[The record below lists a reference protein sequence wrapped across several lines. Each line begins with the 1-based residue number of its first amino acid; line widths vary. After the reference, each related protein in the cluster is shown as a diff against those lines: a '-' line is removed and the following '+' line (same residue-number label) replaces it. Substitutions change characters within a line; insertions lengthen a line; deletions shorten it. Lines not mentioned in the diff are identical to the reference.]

1 MNQDRIRDRI
11 LRRASRMWGYSE
23 SETENSFDPLLGLL
37 ISACA
42 SELEKL
48 SFEQENSQSRII
60 DRILEV
66 MFPEEVAG
74 ILPSHT
80 LLQVTPSQN
89 NIPISLY
96 NSFKTTKRKQ
106 NIYNPQESKVLS
118 VSFSPTIP
126 SKLTTAKVKYIAYG
140 DRLVEQEN
148 FFFEDIKAQ
157 TDFPLPTGELWLGLE
172 TPKND
177 VLEDLQFF
185 IDVRNNE
192 QKELFYYYLKLAKI
206 LYGGNEYLLEEGYNV
221 VDEYLNLEHIITKNY
236 NTLSSICNDVNQF
249 YYPYFYTLK
258 GKLTIEEDDKE
269 YLNLINGYFPELID
283 EIEDNIL
290 WIKFNFSTVISQEV
304 FQNVRFMLN
313 CVPAINIRHKVNNQR
328 INGTFNI
335 FPIDTLDHFLDI
347 DFVSDDQNHR
357 FDLKNT
363 EDNGVTLVLRRG
375 GVSRFDSRDASEML
389 EYLLD
394 LIKNETAAF
403 ATLGADQSRAIL
415 KGIQENMASLQQ
427 IVQVKNFENVSN
439 PYLIINSTTK
449 DMDKN
454 FQVAFWN
461 TLGEEGNG
469 IKPGTKCEPENTNN
483 VNKYFLQLATILKTS
498 IGARDR
504 LTTEE
509 KLLQYR
515 SALLTR
521 GRIVTIADIK
531 AFGISHFK
539 NTVTAI
545 EVVRGTK
552 KEVGTNQGFSRT
564 IDIYL
569 VKKKGVSKEVD
580 IEEWEYLKES
590 FMLKL
595 KSASANMYPY
605 RLFEKD
611 RN

>member
-595 KSASANMYPY
+595 KSASANM
-605 RLFEKD
+605 
-611 RN
+611 

>member
-313 CVPAINIRHKVNNQR
+313 CVPVINIRHKVNNQR

-531 AFGISHFK
+531 AFGMSHFK

>member
-1 MNQDRIRDRI
+1 
-11 LRRASRMWGYSE
+11 
-23 SETENSFDPLLGLL
+23 
-37 ISACA
+37 
-42 SELEKL
+42 
-48 SFEQENSQSRII
+48 
-60 DRILEV
+60 
-66 MFPEEVAG
+66 
-74 ILPSHT
+74 
-80 LLQVTPSQN
+80 
-89 NIPISLY
+89 
-96 NSFKTTKRKQ
+96 
-106 NIYNPQESKVLS
+106 
-118 VSFSPTIP
+118 
-126 SKLTTAKVKYIAYG
+126 
-140 DRLVEQEN
+140 
-148 FFFEDIKAQ
+148 
-157 TDFPLPTGELWLGLE
+157 
-172 TPKND
+172 
-177 VLEDLQFF
+177 
-185 IDVRNNE
+185 
-192 QKELFYYYLKLAKI
+192 
-206 LYGGNEYLLEEGYNV
+206 
-221 VDEYLNLEHIITKNY
+221 
-236 NTLSSICNDVNQF
+236 
-249 YYPYFYTLK
+249 
-258 GKLTIEEDDKE
+258 
-269 YLNLINGYFPELID
+269 
-283 EIEDNIL
+283 
-290 WIKFNFSTVISQEV
+290 
-304 FQNVRFMLN
+304 
-313 CVPAINIRHKVNNQR
+313 
-328 INGTFNI
+328 
-335 FPIDTLDHFLDI
+335 
-347 DFVSDDQNHR
+347 
-357 FDLKNT
+357 
-363 EDNGVTLVLRRG
+363 
-375 GVSRFDSRDASEML
+375 ML

-531 AFGISHFK
+531 AFGMSHFK

-605 RLFEKD
+605 RLFEK
-611 RN
+611 R

>member
-531 AFGISHFK
+531 AFGMSHFK

-605 RLFEKD
+605 RLFEK
-611 RN
+611 R

>member
-531 AFGISHFK
+531 AFGMSHFK

-595 KSASANMYPY
+595 KSASANMHPY
-605 RLFEKD
+605 RLFEK
-611 RN
+611 R

>member
-335 FPIDTLDHFLDI
+335 L
-347 DFVSDDQNHR
+347 
-357 FDLKNT
+357 
-363 EDNGVTLVLRRG
+363 
-375 GVSRFDSRDASEML
+375 M
-389 EYLLD
+389 
-394 LIKNETAAF
+394 IK
-403 ATLGADQSRAIL
+403 
-415 KGIQENMASLQQ
+415 
-427 IVQVKNFENVSN
+427 
-439 PYLIINSTTK
+439 
-449 DMDKN
+449 
-454 FQVAFWN
+454 
-461 TLGEEGNG
+461 
-469 IKPGTKCEPENTNN
+469 
-483 VNKYFLQLATILKTS
+483 
-498 IGARDR
+498 
-504 LTTEE
+504 
-509 KLLQYR
+509 
-515 SALLTR
+515 
-521 GRIVTIADIK
+521 
-531 AFGISHFK
+531 
-539 NTVTAI
+539 
-545 EVVRGTK
+545 
-552 KEVGTNQGFSRT
+552 T
-564 IDIYL
+564 ID
-569 VKKKGVSKEVD
+569 ST
-580 IEEWEYLKES
+580 
-590 FMLKL
+590 
-595 KSASANMYPY
+595 
-605 RLFEKD
+605 
-611 RN
+611 

>member
-313 CVPAINIRHKVNNQR
+313 CVPVINIRHKVNNQR

-531 AFGISHFK
+531 AFGMSHFK

-605 RLFEKD
+605 RLFEK
-611 RN
+611 R

>member
-23 SETENSFDPLLGLL
+23 SETENSFDPLVGLL

-531 AFGISHFK
+531 AFGMSHFK

-605 RLFEKD
+605 RLFEK
-611 RN
+611 R

>member
-580 IEEWEYLKES
+580 IEEI
-590 FMLKL
+590 
-595 KSASANMYPY
+595 
-605 RLFEKD
+605 
-611 RN
+611 

>member
-1 MNQDRIRDRI
+1 
-11 LRRASRMWGYSE
+11 
-23 SETENSFDPLLGLL
+23 
-37 ISACA
+37 
-42 SELEKL
+42 
-48 SFEQENSQSRII
+48 
-60 DRILEV
+60 

-531 AFGISHFK
+531 AFGMSHFK

-605 RLFEKD
+605 RLFEK
-611 RN
+611 R